1 MTTGAGFGEPEGES
15 GRAHVPLLLLELTNS
30 LSALGCMEDAQSRLR
45 FGDILGE
52 LLGRQIDLRGVKL
65 REDVVV
71 LVRSALNVTDGHRVL
86 VEVVR
91 ILEGEAAGDQL
102 EQLLARFL
110 APAKSAPL
118 KGGPLTDGDESGA
131 RAVLAMG
138 ELPAPRLRDDLVE
151 ELNGLS
157 LPIGLTAERLFS
169 YVLDCAVQADHL
181 PPAVLLLDRAAPLA
195 VAPGHATALSGW
207 ADGWAR
213 RAGLTEQLE
222 SRRRARA
229 ETPYDPDIPR
239 CVIIAV
245 EPARDGTDEIVVR
258 QWFNSVPGH
267 WSPLPGE
274 PVTTTLAELGPA
286 VEGALRQGARLWH
299 APSGPNPPGRQQP
312 PLYIEFVLPYE
323 LLNHDVAGLTYRI
336 GDGEPMPLSLKY
348 GVHLRSLER
357 MRADD
362 PLWRDQWLERW
373 HTLRAHGVLS
383 HGWPDPDIDSVGM
396 WQRRL
401 AGEAMHTAV
410 VLDSPTDAVAQAA
423 LKAAIAEGI
432 GLAVWDRAGVFVE
445 ASRQKMRAV
454 FASVQTPVQIPMA
467 IHRLR
472 QKAESQNHGPAEL
485 HLKDIGFFWDD
496 PTRPVDFQPTDP
508 GDLTN
513 EEAPA

>member
-1 MTTGAGFGEPEGES
+1 M
-15 GRAHVPLLLLELTNS
+15 LELTNS
-30 LSALGCMEDAQSRLR
+30 LSALGCMEDPQSRLR

-71 LVRSALNVTDGHRVL
+71 LVRSALNVTDGQRVL

-102 EQLLARFL
+102 EQLLAQYL
-110 APAKSAPL
+110 APAKSVSL
-118 KGGPLTDGDESGA
+118 KGGPLSDGDESGA

-138 ELPAPRLRDDLVE
+138 ELPAPQLRDDLVE

-157 LPIGLTAERLFS
+157 LPIGLSPERLFT

-181 PPAVLLLDRAAPLA
+181 PPAVLLLDCAAPLA
-195 VAPGHATALSGW
+195 APGHGTALANW
-207 ADGWAR
+207 AQDWAR
-213 RAGLTEQLE
+213 RNGLGEQLAA
-222 SRRRARA
+222 RRTARA
-229 ETPYDPDIPR
+229 ETPYDPDVPR

-245 EPARDGTDEIVVR
+245 EPARDGTDDIVVR

-274 PVTTTLAELGPA
+274 PVTTTLDELGPA
-286 VEGALRQGARLWH
+286 VEGALRQNARLWH
-299 APSGPNPPGRQQP
+299 APPGPNASGRQQP

-373 HTLRAHGVLS
+373 NTLRAHGVLA
-383 HGWPDPDIDSVGM
+383 HGWPDPDIESVVM

-410 VLDSPTDAVAQAA
+410 VLDSPTDAVSQAA

-432 GLAVWDRAGVFVE
+432 GLAVWDRAGVFAE
-445 ASRQKMRAV
+445 AGRQKMSAV
-454 FASVQTPVQIPMA
+454 FASVQKPVQIPMA
-467 IHRLR
+467 VHRLR
-472 QKAESQNHGPAEL
+472 QKAESQNQGPAEL
-485 HLKDIGFFWDD
+485 HLKDIGFLWDD
-496 PTRPVDFQPTDP
+496 PTRPVDFQPADP

-513 EEAPA
+513 KEAPA

>member
-1 MTTGAGFGEPEGES
+1 VTTGAGVGGPEGES
-15 GRAHVPLLLLELTNS
+15 GHARVHLLLLELTNF
-30 LSALGCMEDAQSRLR
+30 LSTLGCMEDAQSRLR

-52 LLGRQIDLRGVKL
+52 TLGRQIDLRGVKL

-71 LVRSALNVTDGHRVL
+71 LVRTALNGEDGQRVL

-102 EQLLARFL
+102 EELLAQFIE
-110 APAKSAPL
+110 PVKSEL
-118 KGGPLTDGDESGA
+118 VDESALSVSDESSA
-131 RAVLAMG
+131 RAVLALG
-138 ELPAPRLRDDLVE
+138 ELPAPRLRDTLVE

-157 LPIGLTAERLFS
+157 LPIGLSAERLFT
-169 YVLDCAVQADHL
+169 YVLGYGSQADHL
-181 PPAVLLLDRAAPLA
+181 PPAVLLLDCAAPLA
-195 VAPGHATALSGW
+195 APGHAAALSAW

-213 RAGLTEQLE
+213 RAGLAEQLE
-222 SRRRARA
+222 ARRRARA
-229 ETPYDPDIPR
+229 ETLYDPDIPR

-245 EPARDGTDEIVVR
+245 EPARDGTEEVVVR

-267 WSPLPGE
+267 WSPLPGQ
-274 PVTTTLAELGPA
+274 PITTTLEGLGPA
-286 VEGALRQGARLWH
+286 VEAALRQSARLWH
-299 APSGPNPPGRQQP
+299 APSAPNQSGRQQP
-312 PLYIEFVLPYE
+312 PLYVEFVLPYE

-373 HTLRAHGVLS
+373 STLRAHGVLS
-383 HGWPDPDIDSVGM
+383 HDWPDPDVDGVGM

-410 VLDSPTDAVAQAA
+410 VLDAPTDAIAQAA

-445 ASRQKMRAV
+445 AGRQMMSAV
-454 FASVQTPVQIPMA
+454 FASVQTPIQIPMA

-472 QKAESQNHGPAEL
+472 QKAESRRPGPAEL
-485 HLKDIGFFWDD
+485 HLKDIGFLWDD
-496 PTRPVDFQPTDP
+496 PTRPVDYQPADP

>member
-1 MTTGAGFGEPEGES
+1 MGTGVGGSEGGS
-15 GRAHVPLLLLELTNS
+15 GRAHGPLLLLELTNS
-30 LSALGCMEDAQSRLR
+30 LGALGCMEDAQSRLR

-52 LLGRQIDLRGVKL
+52 LLGRRIDLRGAKL

-71 LVRSALNVTDGHRVL
+71 LVRSALNVADGERVL

-91 ILEGEAAGDQL
+91 ILEGESAGDQL
-102 EQLLARFL
+102 ELLLASFL
-110 APAKSAPL
+110 APVKSTPL
-118 KGGPLTDGDESGA
+118 QGGALTADEESGA
-131 RAVLAMG
+131 RAVLALG

-157 LPIGLTAERLFS
+157 LPVGLSAERLFT
-169 YVLDCAVQADHL
+169 YVLDCTTQADRL
-181 PPAVLLLDRAAPLA
+181 PPAVLLLDCAAPLA
-195 VAPGHATALSGW
+195 GTPDHRAALSGW
-207 ADGWAR
+207 VDDWSR
-213 RAGLTEQLE
+213 RAGLTEELE
-222 SRRRARA
+222 GRRRARA
-229 ETPYDPDIPR
+229 EGPHDPDIPR
-239 CVIIAV
+239 CVIIAI
-245 EPARDGTDEIVVR
+245 EPARDGTDDIVVR

-274 PVTTTLAELGPA
+274 PATTTLDELGPA
-286 VEGALRQGARLWH
+286 VEGALRQSARLWH
-299 APSGPNPPGRQQP
+299 APPAANPATRQQP
-312 PLYIEFVLPYE
+312 PLYVEFVLPYE
-323 LLNHDVAGLTYRI
+323 LLNHDVAGLTYQI

-362 PLWRDQWLERW
+362 PLWRDQWIERW
-373 HTLRAHGVLS
+373 NTLRAHGVLS
-383 HGWPDPDIDSVGM
+383 HDWPDPDIGSVGM

-410 VLDSPTDAVAQAA
+410 VLDAPTDAASQAA

-445 ASRQKMRAV
+445 AGRQKMSAV
-454 FASVQTPVQIPMA
+454 LSSVHAPVQIPMA

-472 QKAESQNHGPAEL
+472 QKAASRNQGPAEL
-485 HLKDIGFFWDD
+485 HLKDIGFLWDD

-513 EEAPA
+513 EEAPE